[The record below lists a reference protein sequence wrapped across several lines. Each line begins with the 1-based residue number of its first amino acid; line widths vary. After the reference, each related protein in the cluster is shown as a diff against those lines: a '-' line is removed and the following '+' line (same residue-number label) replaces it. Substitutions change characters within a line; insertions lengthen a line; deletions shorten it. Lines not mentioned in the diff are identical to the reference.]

1 MEAYGVPQP
10 GISSKPQLGQRWILR
25 ILNGLCQVGLG
36 VGGGATC
43 FPALPRH
50 LGTPGWWSF
59 VYAFLYLHNKVGCSL
74 SKGNVFKFPVAT
86 LLINQSL
93 TGLLLLDIT
102 VRFKPLLSSQWLTRA
117 LGLLWKGGC
126 RRAPRIST
134 KQECYVLLP
143 FYLFSYLHLNR
154 VDSERGQRRKLGVR
168 YIMCAMKPSC
178 FRCEFLK
185 CLHLGVFSLLKKQ
198 HLLVARHSP
207 CGKPEGEEDGEPS
220 GCQFV
225 RILSGCCLDKQTHGR
240 ELEAVCWDLSPEN
253 MIVGGRHF
261 CLHLDVLGGT

>member
-102 VRFKPLLSSQWLTRA
+102 VRFKPLLSSQWLTEHWVSC
-117 LGLLWKGGC
+117 G
-126 RRAPRIST
+126 RRVQKSPSNKHKAG
-134 KQECYVLLP
+134 VL
-143 FYLFSYLHLNR
+143 
-154 VDSERGQRRKLGVR
+154 
-168 YIMCAMKPSC
+168 CA
-178 FRCEFLK
+178 FTI
-185 CLHLGVFSLLKKQ
+185 
-198 HLLVARHSP
+198 LLVFIFT
-207 CGKPEGEEDGEPS
+207 PEQGRLRTRPKEE
-220 GCQFV
+220 
-225 RILSGCCLDKQTHGR
+225 
-240 ELEAVCWDLSPEN
+240 
-253 MIVGGRHF
+253 VGGKIHHVCHEAKLF
-261 CLHLDVLGGT
+261 